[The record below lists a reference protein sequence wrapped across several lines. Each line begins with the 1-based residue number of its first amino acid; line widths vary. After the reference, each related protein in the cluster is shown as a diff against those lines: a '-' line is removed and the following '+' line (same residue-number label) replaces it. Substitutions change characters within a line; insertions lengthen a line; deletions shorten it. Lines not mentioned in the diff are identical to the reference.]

1 MSLSSRLPRL
11 WLLLCFAVAWPTHSL
26 AAADPSTIPTASLRD
41 SLAKALGIS
50 GTQVVEAQGYG
61 LRTANGIGGV
71 VLGRYHESSGRY
83 TFPVLAVYH
92 DCPGGTCQTL
102 LRLGQ
107 AVDRI
112 APIALVDLDTPVA
125 DVPRLQPILPRM
137 AVPQPEKPPRYPV
150 LLIGGEPQQRE
161 PSSPAAQ
168 PRHSEQHLIIVS
180 LQSATAPTQLHSLTL
195 SERWAEPADA
205 QIRPPRRVGHQIE
218 GILLGRSG
226 AEQVLIIRERD
237 IDSRYSRGLRPAPRE
252 RRFRLV
258 AGRFVAQPEHGS
270 PID

>member
-11 WLLLCFAVAWPTHSL
+11 WLVLCLALAWPTHSL
-26 AAADPSTIPTASLRD
+26 AATDPSTIPTGSLRD
-41 SLAKALGIS
+41 SLARALGIS
-50 GTQVVEAQGYG
+50 DAGVVEAQGYG

-112 APIALVDLDTPVA
+112 APIALVDLDAPVA

-137 AVPQPEKPPRYPV
+137 TVPQPGKPPRYPV

-168 PRHSEQHLIIVS
+168 SRHSEQQLIIVS
-180 LQSATAPTQLHSLTL
+180 LHSATAPTQLHSLTL
-195 SERWAEPADA
+195 HERWAEPADA
-205 QIRPPRRVGHQIE
+205 RDRPPRRVGHQIE
-218 GILLGRSG
+218 GISLGRSG

-237 IDSRYSRGLRPAPRE
+237 IDSRYSRGLRPALTE

-258 AGRFVAQPEHGS
+258 AGRFVVESERGS